1 MADLTNEQLHFL
13 ETFVLKERL
22 SLAGLDL
29 ATPPDDGPVD
39 MQAQVVTLRG
49 LLDTLGPPDGANPA
63 EVAEIQEMQRRAF
76 GMLDMPVTQADL
88 AAAGRVAQEM
98 RAPVARI
105 ERRIRR
111 DVLRT
116 QLAQEE
122 ARVGE
127 DLLEDDATAIADAIA
142 ALQNALAGEDVADAA
157 LDAATTDLAALAVQI
172 NDAEAAAKADR
183 EARAAEAEK
192 IRTAIAA
199 ARPEHLDEDEAA
211 ELDDLAAEVTKDWTD
226 PPSHDQLA
234 AAKVPL
240 EALEAR
246 GAEIGEAVEK
256 RKTDGHALMV
266 NVRLIKVDGAD
277 DGEAEQ
283 IIKAI
288 LAIDQ
293 ALPEYP
299 TPAQLLAAQEAK
311 GKLEALAE
319 DIRLACDGRI
329 KRAGEIVQAQGA
341 AKIAHVISAEQLALD
356 EALGKFP
363 DLTGTPSRETME
375 KAEQA
380 LTELED
386 LILTTK
392 AAVEEREKFAKE
404 IAAVLATL
412 AWNSGALVP
421 HAEAPATLMDPIRLK
436 AEALTTT
443 HAAMGD
449 PAKAETWPDLTDGK
463 GDVILSALKDEQAE
477 VEQDMGRAN
486 DAATRVADKHKAV
499 RDQIA
504 ATTVFTLSGTQQAA
518 MQKLAADA
526 AAELKTDPDQ
536 ASLAIGA
543 LGDVESATRGL
554 QADLYGFKLRIDGV
568 DITPAGASKAEE
580 AQLTKLHTAAIA
592 ELEKALP

>member
-13 ETFVLKERL
+13 ETFVVKAKLNI
-22 SLAGLDL
+22 AGLDL
-29 ATPPDDGPVD
+29 ATPHEDGPVD
-39 MQAQVVTLRG
+39 LQAELVTLRG
-49 LLDTLGPPDGANPA
+49 LLDTLGPPEGANPA

-76 GMLDMPVTQADL
+76 GLLDMPVTQSDL

-111 DVLRT
+111 DALRT
-116 QLAQEE
+116 ELAQEE
-122 ARVGE
+122 TRIGE
-127 DLLEDDATAIADAIA
+127 DLLEDDATAIADAVA
-142 ALQNALAGEDVADAA
+142 ALRNALAGEDVSDAA
-157 LDAATTDLAALAVQI
+157 LDTATADLAALAVQI
-172 NDAEAAAKADR
+172 NDAQAAAKADR

-199 ARPEHLDEDEAA
+199 ARPDHVDEAEGA
-211 ELDDLAAEVTKDWTD
+211 ELDDLAAAVTKDWTD
-226 PPSHDQLA
+226 PPGHDQLA
-234 AAKVPL
+234 AARGPL

-246 GAEIGEAVEK
+246 GAEIGDAVEK

-266 NVRLIKVDGAD
+266 DVRLIKVDGAD
-277 DGEAEQ
+277 DDEAEQ
-283 IIKAI
+283 IVKAI
-288 LAIDQ
+288 LAMDQ

-299 TPAQLLAAQEAK
+299 APAQLLAAEEAK
-311 GKLEALAE
+311 GRLETLAE

-329 KRAGEIVQAQGA
+329 GRAGEIVLAQGA
-341 AKIAHVISAEQLALD
+341 AKIANVISAEQLALD
-356 EALGKFP
+356 EALAKFP
-363 DLTGTPSRETME
+363 DLTGTPSRAAMEQAET
-375 KAEQA
+375 A

-386 LILTTK
+386 LIVTTR
-392 AAVEEREKFAKE
+392 AAVEEREKFAGD
-404 IAAVLATL
+404 IAGVLAAL
-412 AWNSGALVP
+412 VWNGGALVP
-421 HAEAPATLMDPIRLK
+421 HAEAPATLMDPIRLR
-436 AEALTTT
+436 AEALRTA

-449 PAKAETWPDLTDGK
+449 AAKAETWPDLTDGK
-463 GDVILSALKDEQAE
+463 DEVILGQLKDEQAE
-477 VEQDMGRAN
+477 VEADMGRAN
-486 DAATRVADKHKAV
+486 DAAARVADKHKAV

-518 MQKLAADA
+518 MEKLAADA

-543 LGDVESATRGL
+543 LGDVDSAARGL

-568 DITPAGASKAEE
+568 DLTPAGASKAEE
-580 AQLTKLHTAAIA
+580 AQLTKLHTAAMA